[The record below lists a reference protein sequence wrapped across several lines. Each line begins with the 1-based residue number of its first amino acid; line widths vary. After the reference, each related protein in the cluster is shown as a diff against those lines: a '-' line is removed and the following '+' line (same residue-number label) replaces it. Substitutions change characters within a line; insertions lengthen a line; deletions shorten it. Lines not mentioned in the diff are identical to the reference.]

1 MTFRVPLYLDLTP
14 DIDSFAEDVRSGL
27 GASPKSLPSKYFYD
41 ARGSQLFDA
50 ICELDEYYPTR
61 TEMGI
66 LEENL
71 EHISG
76 MLGSC
81 AILVEYGSGSSLK
94 TRMLLGALPDAEAY
108 VPIDISRSHLLNA
121 SEHIRKMFPALNVLP
136 VCADYS
142 QQISLDLVAT
152 PGSRVTVYFPGST
165 IGNFER
171 QDAVA
176 FLRRIHSLVGPGGGL
191 LIGVDLVKDIDVLTA
206 AYDDASGVT
215 ASFNRN
221 ILMHINARLA
231 ASFDPNA
238 FDHEARWNAEE
249 QRIEM
254 HLISQVAHDV
264 GVGDQSVR
272 FEEGESILTEY
283 SHKYTLESF
292 ASMAAEAGFQTER
305 IWTDERSWF
314 SIQYLTA
321 IG

>member
-1 MTFRVPLYLDLTP
+1 MTYLVPLYLDLAP
-14 DIDSFAEDVRSGL
+14 DIDSFAKDVYSGL
-27 GASPKSLPSKYFYD
+27 GASPKTLPSKYFYD
-41 ARGSQLFDA
+41 ARGSQIFDA

-71 EHISG
+71 EQISD
-76 MLGSC
+76 MIGSC

-94 TRMLLGALPDAEAY
+94 TRMLLGALSDAEAY
-108 VPIDISRSHLLNA
+108 VPIDISRAHLLNA
-121 SEHIRKMFPALNVLP
+121 SEHIRKLYPAINVLP

-142 QQISLDLVAT
+142 QRISLDLVAT
-152 PGSRVTVYFPGST
+152 PGSHVTVYFPGST

-171 QDAVA
+171 GDAVA
-176 FLRRIHSLVGPGGGL
+176 FLGRVHDLVGPGGGL
-191 LIGVDLVKDIDVLTA
+191 LIGVDLVKDIDILTA

-221 ILMHINARLA
+221 ILMHINARLG
-231 ASFDPNA
+231 ASFDPDT
-238 FDHEARWNAEE
+238 FDHEALWNAHE

-254 HLISQVAHDV
+254 HLVSQVAQTV
-264 GVGDQSVR
+264 AIGSQSVR
-272 FEEGESILTEY
+272 FEAGESILTEY
-283 SHKYTLESF
+283 SHKYSLESF
-292 ASMAAEAGFQTER
+292 ASMAAEAGFRSER

-321 IG
+321 IS

>member
-14 DIDSFAEDVRSGL
+14 DIDSFAQDVRLGL
-27 GASPKSLPSKYFYD
+27 GASPKTLPSKYFYD

-66 LEENL
+66 LADNL
-71 EHISG
+71 EEISRSI
-76 MLGSC
+76 GSS

-94 TRMLLGALPDAEAY
+94 TRMLLGALSDADAY
-108 VPIDISRSHLLNA
+108 LPIDISRSHLLNA
-121 SEHIRKMFPALNVLP
+121 SEHIRKMFPDLNVLP

-142 QQISLDLVAT
+142 QKISLDLVPT
-152 PGSRVTVYFPGST
+152 PGSRISVYFPGST

-171 QDAVA
+171 PDALA
-176 FLRRIHSLVGPGGGL
+176 FLRRVHELVGPGGGL
-191 LIGVDLVKDIDVLTA
+191 LIGVDLVKDISVLTA

-221 ILMHINARLA
+221 ILMHINARLGA
-231 ASFDPNA
+231 TFDPDA
-238 FDHEARWNAEE
+238 FDHEARWNADEN
-249 QRIEM
+249 RIEM
-254 HLISQVAHDV
+254 HLRSRVRQMVE
-264 GVGDQSVR
+264 VGDDSVT
-272 FEEGESILTEY
+272 FDEGESILTEY

-292 ASMAAEAGFQTER
+292 ASMATEAGFRSDHT
-305 IWTDERSWF
+305 WTDERSWF